1 MFVLEQIENWGLI
14 HWDKKWRIKKR
25 RFGEK
30 SAKFKIEHVGFVGVF
45 EP

>member
-1 MFVLEQIENWGLI
+1 MFVLEQIENWGFI
-14 HWDKKWRIKKR
+14 HWDKKWRIKK